1 MRGSEWLRI
10 ASRLERESRRLKY
23 GNVGVSVQLHKGE
36 VCKVRF
42 TRQECEAFPVGAE
55 SGEEKRED
63 AGSAGEQQ

>member
-36 VCKVRF
+36 VCKVRY
-42 TRQECEAFPVGAE
+42 TRQECEVFPVGE
-55 SGEEKRED
+55 GSEEEAHVTEGGD
-63 AGSAGEQQ
+63 L